1 MFQSSN
7 VKDPMV
13 LQKVKER
20 LSSMGIHAPCRV
32 TVASN
37 KGRVTLSGTIQ
48 YEHQRRIAVHAT
60 QGVAGVQGV
69 VDQMQVIPAGDRWKT
84 NYAR

>member
-13 LQKVKER
+13 SQKVKEK
-20 LSSMGIHAPCRV
+20 LSSMGILPPCRV

-48 YEHQRRIAVHAT
+48 YEHQRHIAVHAAK
-60 QGVAGVQGV
+60 VSGVQGV
-69 VDQMQVIPAGDRWKT
+69 TDQMQVIPAGDRWKT